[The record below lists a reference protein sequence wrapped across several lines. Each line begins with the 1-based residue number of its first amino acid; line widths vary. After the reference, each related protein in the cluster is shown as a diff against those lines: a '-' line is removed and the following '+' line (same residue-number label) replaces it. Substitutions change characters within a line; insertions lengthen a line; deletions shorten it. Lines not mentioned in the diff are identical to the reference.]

1 MQRHKNALLG
11 LLIFTFAAV
20 AGIVSTAGTA
30 RAEPQWIIAHPS
42 EERRMTDLSFGAG
55 ISGARGYAFTPGFM
69 LAFPVLDSGFIRPIN
84 DAIFLEPG
92 LFLGV
97 RNRKDETHVW
107 VIPEFGPR
115 WNFYLTP
122 NWDAFATLKLGW
134 AIGKEGNFWVRGTA
148 GMQWW
153 FARPWALR
161 LETAAG
167 FPVGPGLFVGL
178 SYQFL

>member
-1 MQRHKNALLG
+1 MRNTKIALLG
-11 LLIFTFAAV
+11 LVIVVSSV
-20 AGIVSTAGTA
+20 AGFVSQA
-30 RAEPQWIIAHPS
+30 RAEPDWIVGRPS
-42 EERRMTDLSFGAG
+42 DARRMTDLSFGSGLAG
-55 ISGARGYAFTPGFM
+55 GRGFAATPGVM
-69 LAFPVLDSGFIRPIN
+69 LGIPILDSGFIRPVN

-97 RNRKDETHVW
+97 RNRHDDTYLW

-122 NWDAFATLKLGW
+122 NWDVFGAIKAGW
-134 AIGKEGNFWVRGTA
+134 AIGSHGNFWLRGTV

-161 LETAAG
+161 LESAAG
-167 FPVGPGLFVGL
+167 SIGPGIFAGM